1 MPAIGDSMSPEQQE
15 PKHILVIN
23 DDPAILTLFQELL
36 DEEGYAVTLDK
47 FGRQTGELL
56 ETIRTLSP
64 DLVIMDFII
73 GHEDSGWQLL
83 QAAKMDRGTRDIPVI
98 VCTGAVRQVTELS
111 QHLDEMGVHVVIKP
125 FDIDHLIE
133 VIGKTWASLDSPTP
147 GLDTVSLDAKADAA
161 PENHAQE

>member
-1 MPAIGDSMSPEQQE
+1 MSNDHQE
-15 PKHILVIN
+15 PKHILVVN
-23 DDPAILTLFQELL
+23 DDPAILSLFQDLL
-36 DEEGYAVTLDK
+36 GEEGYTVTLDK

-56 ETIRTLSP
+56 ESIRELKP
-64 DLVIMDFII
+64 DLMIMDFII

-83 QAAKMDRGTRDIPVI
+83 QVAKMDRETRDIPVI

-133 VIGKTWASLDSPTP
+133 VIDKTWSSLESPTP
-147 GLDTVSLDAKADAA
+147 GLDTVPLEAKKGAGPADKQAGS
-161 PENHAQE
+161 